1 MALRWLCI
9 VILCTV
15 TVVVSLKIVPL
26 SNDVRNEYTSLD
38 YVPSG
43 AQFLYRPDSPQ
54 LNLNNRER
62 RATSQ
67 NVISTNF
74 AFTNDQNPYALI
86 YFSGDK
92 SSVIFVLTFTP
103 RYNSSICNF
112 YSISSRLWRWVS
124 RHTFA
129 YSLLSYLCSVPLH
142 ISPVLYGF
150 IIHREI
156 FAALEFHKLAT
167 LE

>member
-1 MALRWLCI
+1 M
-9 VILCTV
+9 ILCTV

-92 SSVIFVLTFTP
+92 SSVRICCVV
-103 RYNSSICNF
+103 SSICLLVFEILCVSFLCTLLNNKNIVF
-112 YSISSRLWRWVS
+112 SLVYSFRMSPFSVS
-124 RHTFA
+124 FFPCGDYVITITER
-129 YSLLSYLCSVPLH
+129 Y
-142 ISPVLYGF
+142 
-150 IIHREI
+150 
-156 FAALEFHKLAT
+156 
-167 LE
+167 